1 MSNFMTT
8 GPRISGLILAGGAG
22 RRAGGADKGLLDWQG
37 RPLIEHVYRAI
48 VPQVDEVFISCNRN
62 RNRYAALTNVTRA
75 DLRADYQG
83 PLAGME
89 AAATNLSCPLVLVI
103 PCDTPTL
110 PSNLAQ
116 HLLVGLESSP
126 HDSVAYATTRDGGQ
140 YLCALLR
147 TKCLGS
153 LTEYLDGGGRAVRHW
168 YDQVGAIA
176 VDFDDQRE
184 CFLNLNNLSD
194 LTD

>member
-1 MSNFMTT
+1 M
-8 GPRISGLILAGGAG
+8 ILAGGAG

-62 RNRYAALTNVTRA
+62 RNQYADLTNVTRA

-89 AAATNLSCPLVLVI
+89 AAANSVSHSLVLVI

-116 HLLVGLESSP
+116 QLLTALESSA
-126 HDSVAYATTRDGGQ
+126 HDSVAYAATRDGGH

-153 LTEYLDGGGRAVRHW
+153 LTEYLDSGGRAVRHW